1 MEPEIFVV
9 ATATTPPRSILG
21 HQGRTE
27 DDCGGDGHEG
37 VIAEGDK
44 SWAWWQYVF
53 LLLGFIFRYIF
64 RLFSA
69 DSYKKKDSD
78 FEADHLQQDDQ
89 IASVSETEEENHEF
103 VFGFR
108 FQNSGTEHSVSRE
121 NSLNHNTSKYHQF
134 TSTKDYRGFIEEP
147 ETVSCSV
154 QELFLSPNDQNSWEF
169 DSKANKSIISAKTED
184 SVFQENPRSSK
195 TKDVK
200 GFIEEPERITFRLQ
214 DFSVRLNDFP
224 NAENGN
230 QDSGEFNSKEN
241 NSITCRETE
250 DSVFQSNSP
259 NPKTSKHQFIS
270 NQDFWGFVENPEVIQ
285 DFSVGPKDF
294 QIVDNGKPDFDEFYS
309 EAENSVSEAEDSVT
323 PEQGIFSSDCYFQGK
338 RETTGL
344 EINHSCVENSSQEVG
359 LNSRNPFWCFDFDFE
374 PKTSVSSEEEDSITS
389 DYFANSFVD
398 EEPENSNLE
407 FTEEIP
413 NPAEISFLEPR
424 ASCTDDEF
432 IEFEPDFQDSAKSEP
447 EDLRET
453 EEEGKSEELKSRE
466 KSCDYDYEDDDD
478 DDDDLFGDVLLK
490 HQESVEQMK
499 AEMKNAKGKGM
510 LPTILEESESPPK
523 VVEDLRPLMRI
534 DEKFEHKDRLEEIQK
549 VYKGYAEK
557 MRKLDVLN
565 YQTLHGI
572 SFLQLKDQI
581 HRGSAQKSSV
591 SAIKSLLLPNLLQVK
606 LRRIFVDPTLKS
618 ITDLHQNLELVYV
631 GHACLSWEILH
642 WQYGKA
648 MEMLED
654 EGEGNMSSYN
664 HVAGEF
670 QQFRVLL
677 ERFVENEP
685 FQGPRVQTY
694 AKNRCDI
701 RSILQVPVIK
711 EDSLKDK
718 KDSTVWEDYEVSA
731 AMLTHVIDESMRVFW
746 EFLEA
751 DKDEANV
758 SLKGIQSTN
767 HVDLQDP
774 SDSEFLMNINT
785 ILQKKEK
792 RLKDLLRSRNCLVKK
807 FQKHQ
812 ESRLSG
818 ALLFAQVE
826 LKLVSRVL
834 NMSRLTTDQLVWC
847 QKKLNKISIVNR
859 KIQLEPSFL
868 LFPF

>member
-1 MEPEIFVV
+1 MIK
-9 ATATTPPRSILG
+9 TQLG
-21 HQGRTE
+21 FLNMGFSEEFTCKNMLRLANFFW
-27 DDCGGDGHEG
+27 
-37 VIAEGDK
+37 VLLK
-44 SWAWWQYVF
+44 YVF
-53 LLLGFIFRYIF
+53 LLLGFISRYIF

-89 IASVSETEEENHEF
+89 IALVSETEEENHEF

-108 FQNSGTEHSVSRE
+108 FQNSGTEHSILRE

-154 QELFLSPNDQNSWEF
+154 QELFLSPNDQNSWEL
-169 DSKANKSIISAKTED
+169 DSIANKSIISAKTED
-184 SVFQENPRSSK
+184 SVFQENSRSSK
-195 TKDVK
+195 TSKYQFISTKDVK

-214 DFSVRLNDFP
+214 DFSVGLNDFP

-241 NSITCRETE
+241 NSITSGETE

-259 NPKTSKHQFIS
+259 NQKTSRHQFIS
-270 NQDFWGFVENPEVIQ
+270 NNDFWGFVEKPEVIQ

-294 QIVDNGKPDFDEFYS
+294 QIVDNGNRDFDEFYS
-309 EAENSVSEAEDSVT
+309 EAENSVTEAEDSVT
-323 PEQGIFSSDCYFQGK
+323 AEQGIFSSDCYFQGK
-338 RETTGL
+338 KETTGL
-344 EINHSCVENSSQEVG
+344 EINHSGAENSSQEVG
-359 LNSRNPFWCFDFDFE
+359 LNSHNPFWCFDFDFK
-374 PKTSVSSEEEDSITS
+374 PKSSVSSEEVDSITS
-389 DYFANSFVD
+389 DYFSNSFVD
-398 EEPENSNLE
+398 EESENPNLE

-413 NPAEISFLEPR
+413 NPAGISFLEPR
-424 ASCTDDEF
+424 ISCTDDDF
-432 IEFEPDFQDSAKSEP
+432 IEFEPVFQDSAKSEP
-447 EDLRET
+447 EDLQET
-453 EEEGKSEELKSRE
+453 EEEGKSEEPESRE
-466 KSCDYDYEDDDD
+466 KSWDYDYEDDDD
-478 DDDDLFGDVLLK
+478 DDDLFGNVLLK

-523 VVEDLRPLMRI
+523 VGEDLKPLMRI

-581 HRGSAQKSSV
+581 HQGSAQKSSV

-606 LRRIFVDPTLKS
+606 LRRIFADPTLKS
-618 ITDLHQNLELVYV
+618 ITDLHRNLELVYV

-642 WQYGKA
+642 WQYRKA
-648 MEMLED
+648 MEMVED
-654 EGEGNMSSYN
+654 EEGEGNTSSYN

-677 ERFVENEP
+677 DRFVENEP

-694 AKNRCDI
+694 AQNRCDI

-711 EDSLKDK
+711 EDSLKDR

-731 AMLTHVIDESMRVFW
+731 AMLTQVIDESMRVFW

-758 SLKGIQSTN
+758 ILKGIQSTN

-774 SDSEFLMNINT
+774 SDSEFLMEIKA

-792 RLKDLLRSRNCLVKK
+792 RLKDLLRSGNCLVKK

-826 LKLVSRVL
+826 LKLVSRVM

-847 QKKLNKISIVNR
+847 QKKLNKVSIVNR